1 MSAAPRAPAMHIA
14 LVHMRHAETGGT
26 ERYMNQLAAHLCER
40 GHALSI
46 VCRSHEAPPHP
57 AVRFVPLRRRTV
69 GSAWRMW
76 AFARAVEAHVGAANY
91 DLVVGLGKTWTH
103 DVVRLG
109 GGCHATYLELAHR
122 DAQRPLERWLGLDAP
137 KQRLAL
143 EIERRALAPG
153 AFRRAIC
160 NARMVQLDL
169 ERRHGAPPERVDVI
183 HNGVD
188 LERFHPRWRAE
199 RGAALRRELGLAQA
213 QPLVLFLGTGYGRKG
228 LRELLEAFP
237 ALRARAPRARLLVV
251 GYDSNAARY
260 AQLARRLGLGDCVR
274 FAGGRRDAPACFA
287 AADLYVLPTR
297 YDPFANTS
305 LEALA
310 SGLPV
315 ITTRDNGASELI
327 EEGVH
332 GSVLERQRA
341 PGALARALIEW
352 SEPERLAAGSR
363 EARELA
369 ARHGA
374 SAAMELTERSL
385 VRALRE
391 REPAPAAQR
400 AARAGEARAHA
411 PLTAPGPR
419 A

>member
-40 GHALSI
+40 GHAVSI

-57 AVRFVPLRRRTV
+57 GVRFVRLRRRTL

-76 AFARAVEAHVGAANY
+76 AFARAVEAHVGAASY

-109 GGCHATYLELAHR
+109 GGCHASYLELAHR

-143 EIERRALAPG
+143 EIERRALAPC

-160 NARMVQLDL
+160 NARMVQRDL
-169 ERRHGAPPERVDVI
+169 ERRHGAPSERIDVI

-188 LERFHPRWRAE
+188 LERFHPRLRAAE
-199 RGAALRRELGLAQA
+199 GAALRAELGLAVA

-237 ALRARAPRARLLVV
+237 ALRARAPRAQLLVV
-251 GYDSNAARY
+251 GYDSHAARY
-260 AQLARRLGLGDCVR
+260 AEHARRLGLASCVR
-274 FAGGRRDAPACFA
+274 FAGGRRDAPVCFA
-287 AADLYVLPTR
+287 AADLYALPTR
-297 YDPFANTS
+297 YDPFAYTS

-332 GSVLERQRA
+332 GSVLERARG

-352 SEPERLAAGSR
+352 SDPERLAAGSR
-363 EARELA
+363 A
-369 ARHGA
+369 ARALALEHGA
-374 SAAMELTERSL
+374 SAAMERTERVLLLAAS
-385 VRALRE
+385 AS
-391 REPAPAAQR
+391 EPELAVQR
-400 AARAGEARAHA
+400 ARHPRDAPAHA